1 MDSTEKGNIGE
12 EFVNEIA
19 YNSFLEYWCYPS
31 PKDEY
36 GDKKEICDLLIL
48 FGDNLIIVSVKNYE
62 FKDFYSRYFRR
73 TIDKAVKQIYGAE
86 RKLLNKE
93 RDIFVKHPKREIER
107 FPKERVKNIYR
118 VIVNL
123 GVGVRFYPFNK
134 ATKDEKFITLLDKE
148 AFQTIVRELDTIPDF
163 IEYLRKREELFA
175 DKIVTILPGDED
187 DFPVDTAKQFF
198 EYVKQN
204 LNSNEKQSILVSGTE
219 HDILAHYL
227 MNERS
232 FPEYIHS
239 KEYNVMFVQFDGNWS
254 DYNQR
259 KQVKAKRNL
268 DKKSYFLDELVKREV
283 LTKHNDNSVEL
294 ATAILS
300 FNRFNRRVISN
311 NFLQFYDTYKDEKGN
326 FLARRYA
333 DFNGV
338 GIVFAFYPQEMPQE
352 MVNTLLGIALDSFCV
367 YSNYKSKTMILIA
380 TTNEF
385 KQFKMGIMKDIVPFP
400 KEQEEQIRKDVDLLG
415 WFKNHQEFNVTEKEY
430 PDEE

>member
-1 MDSTEKGNIGE
+1 MDSTEKGEIGE

-19 YNSFLEYWCYPS
+19 YNSFFDYWCYPS

-48 FGDNLIIVSVKNYE
+48 FGDNLIIISVKNYE

-93 RDIFVKHPKREIER
+93 RDIFIKHPKREIER
-107 FPKERVKNIYR
+107 FPKEKVANIHR
-118 VIVNL
+118 VIINL
-123 GVGVRFYPFNK
+123 GEGVRFYPFNK
-134 ATKDEKFITLLDKE
+134 ATKDDKFITILDKE

-175 DKIVTILPGDED
+175 DKTVIILPRDEN

-198 EYVKQN
+198 EYAEQN
-204 LNSNEKQSILVSGTE
+204 FNPNEKQNILVSGTE
-219 HDILAHYL
+219 HDILASYL

-232 FPEYIHS
+232 FPEYIQS
-239 KEYNVMFVQFDGNWS
+239 QEYNLMFVQLDGNWT

-259 KQVKAKRNL
+259 NQVKAKRDL
-268 DKKSYFLDELVKREV
+268 DKNSYFLDELVKREV
-283 LTKHNDNSVEL
+283 LTNHNDNSVEL

-311 NFLQFYDTYKDEKGN
+311 NFLQFYDAYKDSKGN

-333 DFNGV
+333 DFDGV
-338 GIVFAFYPQEMPQE
+338 GIVFAFYTQEMQQE

-367 YSNYKSKTMILIA
+367 YSNYKSKTIILIA

-385 KQFKMGIMKDIVPFP
+385 KQFKMGLMKNIVPFP
-400 KEQEEQIRKDVDLLG
+400 KEQEEQIRKDVELLG